1 MANKKI
7 YSCTDIEMVTASLI
21 IIGHFEESFS
31 ELSSLRGNWT
41 PDYLKDLKK
50 RINETSTK
58 YVSSDNQKGQRDAT
72 STLQEIQIAAKR
84 DVAFFKTQVEEDF
97 RDNPSFCSE
106 TLKTLS
112 IEKYIR
118 DVQKNSHEALSA
130 LLIGFS
136 NGMNDALR
144 QSVTAKGITGALI
157 DRIISYTDAFQ
168 TANVTQEIQKS
179 TSKSNTQEAT
189 DALNGI
195 YTEVISICKYVSKY
209 YKEDK
214 LRKDR
219 FTFSKVVAQLSGG
232 SKPSSGTTSTEN
244 PTK

>member
-21 IIGHFEESFS
+21 IAGHFEEHFT
-31 ELSSLRGNWT
+31 ELSPLRGNWT

-50 RINETSTK
+50 RINDTSTK
-58 YVSSDNQKGQRDAT
+58 YVSSDNLKGQRDAT
-72 STLQEIQIAAKR
+72 YSLQEIQSAAKN

-118 DVQKNSHEALSA
+118 DVQRGSHEALSA
-130 LLIGFS
+130 LLIGFN
-136 NGMNDALR
+136 NGMTEALR
-144 QSVTAKGITGALI
+144 QSVTAKGINGTLI

-195 YTEVISICKYVSKY
+195 YTEIISICKYASKH
-209 YKEDK
+209 YKNDK

-219 FTFSKVVAQLSGG
+219 FTFGKVVAQLSGG
-232 SKPSSGTTSTEN
+232 SKPSSGTTPTDN
-244 PTK
+244 PTT